1 MALEETA
8 APRILCVD
16 DEPRVLEGIQRTLG
30 LDFDVVTATGGAE
43 ALELMKSSGPFA
55 VTVSD
60 MRMPGMDGAA
70 YLKQAAELSPN
81 CVRMLLTGHADMEAA
96 IKAVNE
102 GRLFRFLTKP
112 CAPEALKQSVDDA
125 VAQHR
130 LIQAE
135 KQLLEQTLYGIIKVL
150 TELLNLANPVAFNR
164 GARVKRLVAALTEQL
179 QIADGW
185 QFELAIMLAHVGC
198 VGLPQELLKKAF
210 ANTPLE
216 AHEREMV
223 NGAPRIAHSLLENI
237 PRLEVSLGILAE
249 LGGKPPSVKN
259 VKPDTIKGRIAWGT
273 HLILLAER
281 ADGLRQAHGLTK
293 MMTGLLADK
302 HFDEAVLQTLAKMD
316 LQRLEPELVDPSA
329 VRDIAA
335 RDLKIGM
342 VLINDVKSKAG
353 AVMVKAGQEV
363 TPTVAQLL
371 RKMADRDNL
380 VEPLKVGGALK
391 AAPAADAEIRIRLS

>member
-1 MALEETA
+1 MALEENSV
-8 APRILCVD
+8 PRILCVD

-30 LDFDVVTATGGAE
+30 LDFEVVTAPGGAE
-43 ALELMKSSGPFA
+43 ALELIKSAGPFS

-60 MRMPGMDGAA
+60 MRMPGMDGAT
-70 YLKQAAELSPN
+70 YLKHAAELAPN

-112 CAPEALKQSVDDA
+112 CAPEALKRSVDDA

-135 KQLLEQTLYGIIKVL
+135 KQLLEQTLYGMIKVL
-150 TELLNLANPVAFNR
+150 TELLALANPVAFNR
-164 GARVKRLVAALTEQL
+164 GARVKRLVTALVEQL
-179 QIADGW
+179 KIADGW

-216 AHEREMV
+216 AHERELV

-249 LGGKPPSVKN
+249 MGGKPPPIKN
-259 VKPDTIKGRIAWGT
+259 VPQDSIKGRIAWGT

-281 ADGLRQAHGLTK
+281 ADQLRQAHGVTK
-293 MMTGLLADK
+293 MQTGLIADK
-302 HFDEAVLQTLAKMD
+302 HFDEGLLATLAKMD

-335 RDLKIGM
+335 KDLKIGM
-342 VLINDVKSKAG
+342 VLVQDVKSKAG

-380 VEPLKVGGALK
+380 VEPLKVGGAPK
-391 AAPAADAEIRIRLS
+391 GTPAQAAEIRIRLS

>member
-1 MALEETA
+1 MALEENEV
-8 APRILCVD
+8 PKVLCVD

-30 LDFDVVTATGGAE
+30 LDFDIVTAPGGAE
-43 ALELMKSSGPFA
+43 ALELLKAQGPFC

-60 MRMPGMDGAA
+60 MRMPGMDGAT
-70 YLKQAAELSPN
+70 YLKHAAEIAPN

-112 CAPEALKQSVDDA
+112 CAPEALKRSVEDA

-135 KQLLEQTLYGIIKVL
+135 KQLLEQTLYGMIKVL
-150 TELLNLANPVAFNR
+150 TELLALANPVAFNR
-164 GARVKRLVAALTEQL
+164 GARVKRLVTALAEQL
-179 QIADGW
+179 KIPDIW

-198 VGLPQELLKKAF
+198 VSLPQELLKKAF
-210 ANTPLE
+210 SNTPLD
-216 AHEREMV
+216 AHERELV

-249 LGGKPPSVKN
+249 LGGKPPPLKGH
-259 VKPDTIKGRIAWGT
+259 KLDTIKGRVAWGT

-281 ADGLRQAHGLTK
+281 ADALRQAHGLTK
-293 MMTGLLADK
+293 MQTGLIADK
-302 HFDEAVLQTLAKMD
+302 HYDEAVLATLGKMD
-316 LQRLEPELVDPSA
+316 LTRLEPDLMDPSA
-329 VRDIAA
+329 NREISASE
-335 RDLKIGM
+335 LKIGM
-342 VLINDVKSKAG
+342 VLIEDVKSKAG

-371 RKMADRDNL
+371 RKMADRNNL
-380 VEPLKVGGALK
+380 VEPLKVAGALK
-391 AAPAADAEIRIRLS
+391 AAPASPGEIRIRLQ

>member
-1 MALEETA
+1 MALEDTPC
-8 APRILCVD
+8 PRILCVD

-30 LDFDVVTATGGAE
+30 LDFEVITAPGGAE
-43 ALELMKSSGPFA
+43 ALELIKSAGPFA

-60 MRMPGMDGAA
+60 MRMPGMDGAT
-70 YLKQAAELSPN
+70 YLKHAAEISPN
-81 CVRMLLTGHADMEAA
+81 TVRMLLTGHADMEAA

-112 CAPEALKQSVDDA
+112 CPPDSLRRSLDDA
-125 VAQHR
+125 VSQHN

-135 KQLLEQTLYGIIKVL
+135 KQLLEQTLYGMIKVL
-150 TELLNLANPVAFNR
+150 TELLSLANPIAFNR
-164 GARVKRLVAALTEQL
+164 GSRVSRLVVAITEEL
-179 QIADGW
+179 KIPDTW

-198 VGLPQELLKKAF
+198 VGLPHELLKKAF
-210 ANTPLE
+210 GNVPLD
-216 AHEREMV
+216 AKERELV
-223 NGAPRIAHSLLENI
+223 NGAPRIAHSLLEGI

-249 LGGKPPSVKN
+249 LGGKPPSLKDA
-259 VKPDTIKGRIAWGT
+259 KLDSIKGRIAWGT

-281 ADGLRQAHGLTK
+281 ADQLRQTQGLTK
-293 MMTGLLADK
+293 MQTGLIAEK
-302 HFDEAVLQTLAKMD
+302 HFDEGVLARLAKMD
-316 LQRLEPELVDPSA
+316 LQQLEPELLDPSA
-329 VRDIAA
+329 VREIAA

-342 VLINDVKSKAG
+342 MLIEDVKSKAG

-380 VEPLKVGGALK
+380 VEPLKVAGAQK
-391 AAPAADAEIRIRLS
+391 GPPAPVAAIRIRLQ